1 MDLKGKAVL
10 ITGGRRVGSALAL
23 MLAERGANV
32 ALTYHTSRE
41 AIERTASEVEA
52 RGVRAL
58 SVAADLSDADQAEAA
73 IGRVADEFGRIDA
86 LVNMAS
92 VFRRT
97 PFRSLSPADFD
108 AMIAANLAAPYHAAV
123 AAGKRMLGQSSNE
136 SGLKGKIV
144 NVGDWSTERPYKDYL
159 PYIVAKGG
167 LTTMTLALAVE
178 LAPDVAVTM
187 VQPAMID
194 PPPSMTAAE
203 RSAVVASHPARP
215 RREARRR
222 QPPDPLPPRRDRLRH
237 RGLLP
242 GQRRPVP
249 GCRSGWRRVRNPG
262 KRKSIGFF
270 P

>member
-10 ITGGRRVGSALAL
+10 ITGGRRVGSALA
-23 MLAERGANV
+23 MLLADRGADV

-41 AIERTASEVEA
+41 TIERTATEVEA
-52 RGVRAL
+52 RGVGSLA
-58 SVAADLSDADQAEAA
+58 VAADLSDADQAETAVA
-73 IGRVADEFGRIDA
+73 RVVEVFGRLDA

-123 AAGKRMLGQSSNE
+123 AAGKQMLRQSDNE
-136 SGLKGKIV
+136 AGLKGKIV

-178 LAPDVAVTM
+178 LAPAVAVTM

-194 PPPSMTAAE
+194 PPPTMTAEE
-203 RSAVVASHPARP
+203 RQAVVRATPLAR
-215 RREARRR
+215 EGK
-222 QPPDPLPPRRDRLRH
+222 PDDANRLILY
-237 RGLLP
+237 LLE
-242 GQRRPVP
+242 GTDYATGACYRVDGGRFLGADPV
-249 GCRSGWRRVRNPG
+249 GDA
-262 KRKSIGFF
+262 
-270 P
+270 

>member
-23 MLAERGANV
+23 MLADRGADV

-58 SVAADLSDADQAEAA
+58 AIAADLSDADQAEAA
-73 IGRVADEFGRIDA
+73 VARVADEFGRVDA

-123 AAGKRMLGQSSNE
+123 AAGKRMLGQPSNE
-136 SGLKGKIV
+136 SGLKGKII
-144 NVGDWSTERPYKDYL
+144 NIGDWSTERPYRDYL

-194 PPPSMTAAE
+194 PPPTMTAAE
-203 RSAVVASHPARP
+203 REAVVAATPLAR
-215 RREARRR
+215 EGK
-222 QPPDPLPPRRDRLRH
+222 PDDANRLILY
-237 RGLLP
+237 LLE
-242 GQRRPVP
+242 GTDYAT
-249 GCRSGWRRVRNPG
+249 GACYRVDGGRFLGVDP
-262 KRKSIGFF
+262 IGDA
-270 P
+270 

>member
-1 MDLKGKAVL
+1 MNLREKTVL

-32 ALTYHTSRE
+32 ALTYLTSRE
-41 AIERTASEVEA
+41 TIERTTREVEA
-52 RGVRAL
+52 KGVRSLA
-58 SVAADLSDADQAEAA
+58 VAADLSKADQAEAA
-73 IGRVADEFGRIDA
+73 VDQVVGRFGRIDA

-97 PFRSLSPADFD
+97 PFRSLDPADFD

-123 AAGKRMLGQSSNE
+123 STARRMLGQPANE

-178 LAPDVAVTM
+178 LAPHVAVTM

-194 PPPSMTAAE
+194 PPPTMTPAE
-203 RSAVVASHPARP
+203 RAAVVAATPLAR
-215 RREARRR
+215 EGTSTDAN
-222 QPPDPLPPRRDRLRH
+222 RLILY
-237 RGLLP
+237 LLE
-242 GQRRPVP
+242 GTDYAT
-249 GCRSGWRRVRNPG
+249 GACYRVDGGRFLGANP
-262 KRKSIGFF
+262 IGDA
-270 P
+270 